1 MGTGTMVVAQLR
13 GMAFCFW
20 LLAPLAAYAGGGCTG
35 FTLDSPPKVDF
46 DNDIQPIFDRRCVS
60 CHSPGANGFEALGL
74 DLRPGHS
81 QRSLVNIPSPQDP
94 SWMRVVPFDE
104 SGGVLYHAVRCVDS
118 PVGGRMPPPGSEP
131 LTDREI
137 NAIRSWIIRGAPPG
151 RAGNGR
157 AMPIQLAVAGSW
169 HDPSAT
175 GQGFVFEVV
184 PAKSTRELA
193 LFVAY
198 WLTQA
203 DERSLA
209 TPQERQRWFVALGR
223 FSEGESSVTLD
234 VKQVTGGAFDEYT
247 VMRNAPSIGTA
258 LLQFH
263 DCGEATLHYALE
275 FGDPPLQAQR
285 GIALRRLT
293 PNVSCEQLDAHR

>member
-1 MGTGTMVVAQLR
+1 MGAVTTVVAQLR
-13 GMAFCFW
+13 RIAFCFW
-20 LLAPLAAYAGGGCTG
+20 LLTPLAAYAGGGCTA
-35 FTLDSPPKVDF
+35 FTLDGPSKVDF
-46 DNDIQPIFDRRCVS
+46 DNDIQPIFDRVCVS
-60 CHSPGANGFEALGL
+60 CHSPGADGFEALGL
-74 DLRPGHS
+74 DLRPGQS

-94 SWMRVVPFDE
+94 SWMRVVPFDD
-104 SGGVLYHAVRCVDS
+104 GRGVLYHAVRCVDS

-131 LTDREI
+131 LTEREI
-137 NAIRSWIIRGAPPG
+137 KAIRSWIIRGAPPG

-157 AMPIQLAVAGSW
+157 VLPIQVAVAGSW

-184 PAKSTRELA
+184 PAKSREEKSL
-193 LFVAY
+193 LVAY

-203 DERSLA
+203 DDRSTA
-209 TPQERQRWFVALGR
+209 TPQERQRWFVALGG

-234 VKQVTGGAFDEYT
+234 VKQVTGGTFDDYT

-263 DCGEATLHYALE
+263 DCNEATLHYALE
-275 FGDPPLQAQR
+275 FGEPPLPAQR

-293 PNVSCEQLDAHR
+293 PNVSCAQTDAQR